1 MVLSR
6 ILGTDMSLLFSLRFL
21 LNKAS
26 GVKAGDHFNK
36 LFIVSCPFLG
46 FNRHKIST
54 LQGIRVCDY
63 LFLSSLRMRFIIA
76 GCRSIPMISIGGES
90 NDFNE

>member
-1 MVLSR
+1 MKLSR
-6 ILGTDMSLLFSLRFL
+6 ILGADMSLLFSLRFL

-26 GVKAGDHFNK
+26 GVKGADHFNK
-36 LFIVSCPFLG
+36 LFIVSGSFLG
-46 FNRHKIST
+46 FNRHIIST

-76 GCRSIPMISIGGES
+76 GCRSIPMINIGGES

>member
-21 LNKAS
+21 INKAS
-26 GVKAGDHFNK
+26 RVKAAGFFNK
-36 LFIVSCPFLG
+36 FFVVSCSFLV
-46 FNRHKIST
+46 FHRHIIST
-54 LQGIRVCDY
+54 LQRIRVCDY
-63 LFLSSLRMRFIIA
+63 LFLSSLLLRFIIA
-76 GCRSIPMISIGGES
+76 GCRPIPMINIGGEL